1 MKYIITEDRSKKV
14 AFKLFDAAV
23 GEIRPFEKVD
33 NGTRWIGYTNDF
45 CEQNDTFLFGIIED
59 DSNEKPLQ
67 VYYWGKAFDMDFLV
81 QTFDEDSVREYLREY
96 IQQYYD
102 EPIRIF

>member
-45 CEQNDTFLFGIIED
+45 CE
-59 DSNEKPLQ
+59 
-67 VYYWGKAFDMDFLV
+67 
-81 QTFDEDSVREYLREY
+81 
-96 IQQYYD
+96 
-102 EPIRIF
+102 